1 MVVVLLS
8 LSSSQP
14 FLINSSLNIS
24 SNIIIIT
31 TVFIISHCF
40 VVVTFADELQIIVI
54 LFSAAMVLHLVNTN
68 SRIEPWKLLV
78 ILNVNLTHVIV
89 RALGWSGFNE
99 RSYEI
104 LRDLT
109 LLVPDLFHVLVAYF
123 ELSIMAQNKGV
134 SLKRLFYR
142 EEIMV
147 SILMVALLV
156 IFGNLT
162 RL

>member
-1 MVVVLLS
+1 MGNHERRWSLLLPHYQGWWELFGFINEDFYDTWKQQAFFSITEVFSTVV
-8 LSSSQP
+8 
-14 FLINSSLNIS
+14 
-24 SNIIIIT
+24 
-31 TVFIISHCF
+31 
-40 VVVTFADELQIIVI
+40 
-54 LFSAAMVLHLVNTN
+54 VLHLVNTEHC
-68 SRIEPWKLLV
+68 IEPWKLLV
-78 ILNVNLTHVIV
+78 ILDVNVTHVIV
-89 RALGWSGFNE
+89 RALGWSGYNV

-123 ELSIMAQNKGV
+123 ELSIMAQNKRIT
-134 SLKRLFYR
+134 LRRLFYR

-147 SILMVALLV
+147 SALMVALYV